1 MVAVPIP
8 CFDTMVGLLVDR
20 SSCKSIPSQNAYSH
34 RSPQF
39 IFSAD
44 TRIYLEKVLSSAS
57 YLLNVLL
64 RNCTDLAYSA
74 YGLHDICHFLCTV
87 QSAVGVA
94 SAQSQEQDVLAEVF
108 IGTKEIVV
116 LPRKMV

>member
-1 MVAVPIP
+1 MCWMTKLGQCPKCFATNIP
-8 CFDTMVGLLVDR
+8 TQKVVDI
-20 SSCKSIPSQNAYSH
+20 IPNGIISH
-34 RSPQF
+34 RAFDDVVVVMLSGTTIGDEVQPF
-39 IFSAD
+39 I
-44 TRIYLEKVLSSAS
+44 TI
-57 YLLNVLL
+57 
-64 RNCTDLAYSA
+64 RNCTDLSYSA
-74 YGLHDICHFLCTV
+74 YGLYDICHFLCAV